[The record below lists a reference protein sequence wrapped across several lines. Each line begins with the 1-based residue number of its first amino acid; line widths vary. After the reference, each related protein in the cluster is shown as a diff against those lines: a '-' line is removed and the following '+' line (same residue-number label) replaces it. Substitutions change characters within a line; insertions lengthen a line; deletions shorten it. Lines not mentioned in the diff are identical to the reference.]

1 MLQVTIILDA
11 PLDATT
17 TPPEDAP
24 TGLPHVYHMDISTA
38 SLTFSGTLSLRRTL
52 ILATTKGGLCNDKYC
67 SCVHCCVYVEFLWRG
82 YTTHCCLC
90 DVDGEVAGPTK
101 MPCELGVVL
110 AKANASS
117 LWGRQ
122 GVQLCTVMVPVE
134 TEFVL
139 AVLISPTGRCS
150 PCNTR
155 VCVLELKTVIA
166 LLGMRLK
173 ETLRK

>member
-1 MLQVTIILDA
+1 
-11 PLDATT
+11 
-17 TPPEDAP
+17 
-24 TGLPHVYHMDISTA
+24 
-38 SLTFSGTLSLRRTL
+38 
-52 ILATTKGGLCNDKYC
+52 
-67 SCVHCCVYVEFLWRG
+67 
-82 YTTHCCLC
+82 
-90 DVDGEVAGPTK
+90 